1 MNKTLNDICSTIRYS
16 NWSYLPSVI
25 SLGYLNTMSKKEIE
39 LQERWFEI
47 FSSEQHYLDN
57 LEVLNGTIKKKCS
70 EILETYDLKLL
81 FTKYIDD
88 FVNISTKYIIFVV
101 RKYLTSLLIIINFLK
116 NQDLLIYLKIKLEM
130 M

>member
-88 FVNISTKYIIFVV
+88 FVNISTK
-101 RKYLTSLLIIINFLK
+101 
-116 NQDLLIYLKIKLEM
+116 
-130 M
+130 